1 MTARRSVNHL
11 IKHLNHFLLI
21 EQAFAHQV
29 LSQQRK
35 KLGAAMTF
43 QVLEF
48 GQGVVHLARRAQADY
63 AVRVLCGHEVVLVVI
78 NLLFADRP
86 KLADLT

>member
-1 MTARRSVNHL
+1 
-11 IKHLNHFLLI
+11 
-21 EQAFAHQV
+21 
-29 LSQQRK
+29 
-35 KLGAAMTF
+35 MTF

-63 AVRVLCGHEVVLVVI
+63 AVRVLRGHQVVLVVI
-78 NLLFADRP
+78 NLLFTDRP